1 MTFGGAVVWRAPQ
14 QGRASKQARGRSLTF
29 FLGMGDVEA
38 ERKDPSGRYHK
49 SGTLVEQS
57 RGTRHVYKA
66 FDTETAVEV
75 AWQEYWN
82 LSIHVINAM
91 ERQISVLKELNHPN
105 VVKYHEGW
113 VDRKEKKVIL
123 ITEAMPSGKGSI
135 SNVRKFLSR
144 SVHMKPGV
152 LVGWL
157 WQVLSGLHFLH
168 SQTPS
173 LIHRDLRCENIYIR
187 SNVGRV
193 KIGGLELGVFMQ
205 SSHPAEI
212 SGTPGY
218 MPLDL
223 VNTEPDRLSDVYSFG
238 MCALEMFTAKYP
250 YSECLSPYEI
260 FAKQIRGEYPEAIL
274 GIQEPS
280 VVDMIERCLDDRDVR
295 PSTDDLLR
303 HELFREHS
311 AAEQEYP
318 LTELPP
324 PERHASSRE
333 ETLKSV
339 FGGAALASSAATA
352 APVATPLKEECAAKP
367 PLDLSESVVGD
378 NIKCYTEDKS
388 SCIRIFYEDIVSID
402 SLRSIISQDLDI
414 PLDSLRIKY
423 VDTDKDVVNVTQRTT
438 VMELVRYAQCI
449 LAAVRAT

>member
-1 MTFGGAVVWRAPQ
+1 MADAK
-14 QGRASKQARGRSLTF
+14 A
-29 FLGMGDVEA
+29 VEA
-38 ERKDPSGRYHK
+38 ERKAACDPSGRYQK
-49 SGTLVEQS
+49 APSLIEQS

-75 AWQEYWN
+75 AWQEYSN
-82 LSIHVINAM
+82 LSIQVINAM
-91 ERQISVLKELNHPN
+91 ERKIGWLKELNHPN

-113 VDRKEKKVIL
+113 VDRKEKKVVL

-168 SQTPS
+168 SQEEPFV
-173 LIHRDLRCENIYIR
+173 HRDLRCENIYIR
-187 SNVGRV
+187 SNVGRL

-212 SGTPGY
+212 SSTPGY

-223 VNTEPDRLSDVYSFG
+223 VDCEPDRLCDVYSFG

-250 YSECLSPYEI
+250 YSECSSPYEI
-260 FAKQIRGEYPEAIL
+260 FAKQLRGEYPEAIL
-274 GIQEPS
+274 TIQEAN
-280 VVDMIERCLDDRDVR
+280 VVDMIERCLESRDTR
-295 PSTDDLLR
+295 PSTDELFQ
-303 HELFREHS
+303 HELFRELVASDPDYVIPPPLPAIERPTGGADALMAKFFGAGPVSVAHS
-311 AAEQEYP
+311 ATVPVA
-318 LTELPP
+318 
-324 PERHASSRE
+324 
-333 ETLKSV
+333 
-339 FGGAALASSAATA
+339 A
-352 APVATPLKEECAAKP
+352 APAVSNSDAVAKVEGGKLV
-367 PLDLSESVVGD
+367 LDLSASVVGD

-414 PLDSLRIKY
+414 PLESLRIKY
-423 VDTDKDVVNVTQRTT
+423 VDTDTDIVNVTQRTT
-438 VMELVRYAQCI
+438 VMELVRYAQSI
-449 LAAVRAT
+449 LAVQSSPNT